1 METRPI
7 HQFDSVALLRAVPE
21 ERLAAGQVGAV
32 VEVYSPDEFEVEFV
46 DLHGK
51 TLGLRTCGRNELL
64 LLQHEALAA
73 A

>member
-1 METRPI
+1 
-7 HQFDSVALLRAVPE
+7 VPE